1 MSIIH
6 WILLIIVILF
16 IVNYIASE
24 TNIKL
29 LNKPNKNNIHEDSI
43 LEQHYYQNFLN
54 LETSSKKKY
63 LFIFHMKKM
72 SAIGMIFMQEVLKN

>member
-29 LNKPNKNNIHEDSI
+29 LIKPNKNNIDEDSI
-43 LEQHYYQNFLN
+43 LEQHYI
-54 LETSSKKKY
+54 K
-63 LFIFHMKKM
+63 IF
-72 SAIGMIFMQEVLKN
+72 

>member
-24 TNIKL
+24 TNIKI
-29 LNKPNKNNIHEDSI
+29 LNKSNKNNIDEDSI

-54 LETSSKKKY
+54 LETSSKKKNIY
-63 LFIFHMKKM
+63 SYSI
-72 SAIGMIFMQEVLKN
+72 